1 MSEKNVNANLNPDN
15 NGANTNGNQDGEQKT
30 KKGFFLVRWGKKA
43 WNAGKEFVDEVK
55 DHPVIAGIL
64 AFGGAAAGGAATYAV
79 LKHNQPVMPDPVYA
93 PPMIEG
99 ELKDE
104 QEETTETEES
114 PNADYVD
121 VPERD

>member
-1 MSEKNVNANLNPDN
+1 MSDMSNNPNPIPVND
-15 NGANTNGNQDGEQKT
+15 GANPGGNQNGEQKT
-30 KKGFFLVRWGKKA
+30 EKGFFVVRWAKKA

-64 AFGGAAAGGAATYAV
+64 AFTGAAAGGAATYAV
-79 LKHNQPVMPDPVYA
+79 MKHNQPVIPEPVYN

-104 QEETTETEES
+104 QEETNETEES